1 MGKKFYEC
9 EQDNSY
15 CYQDSCILK
24 NKLGIRNKE
33 QLEEAERNITALRIL
48 QLKTGEL
55 RGEPNFK
62 YLCKIHKH
70 IFGDIYSWAGKIRT
84 VDISKGNMFCNSQ
97 FILENAED
105 IFNRLKKE
113 NYLQDYKDVNKM
125 SERLAYYLSEINA
138 LHPFRE
144 GNGRAQREFIIVL
157 ARRAGYVVDFS
168 KVSQEEMIQ
177 ASEKAFYCDYR
188 HMNDIFLRITSK
200 QAGCQ
205 WNSLFSR

>member
-15 CYQDSCILK
+15 CYQDSCILR
-24 NKLGIRNKE
+24 NKLGIKNEE

-177 ASEKAFYCDYR
+177 ASEKAFYCDYS
-188 HMNDIFLRITSK
+188 HMNDIFSRITSK
-200 QAGCQ
+200 QAGC
-205 WNSLFSR
+205 

>member
-113 NYLQDYKDVNKM
+113 NYLQDYKEVDKM

-177 ASEKAFYCDYR
+177 ASEEAFYCDYR
-188 HMNDIFLRITSK
+188 HMNEIFARITSK
-200 QAGCQ
+200 QEVC
-205 WNSLFSR
+205 